1 MDEEHMLHPIL
12 AKHDPKKKLGVEKLR
27 TLLRIMVRYYLRN
40 VCINAIL
47 TSSKLD
53 KETKNEH
60 LQRRADVLC
69 FLDYHIRNCMEN
81 K

>member
-1 MDEEHMLHPIL
+1 MEEDHMIHLIL
-12 AKHDPKKKLGVEKLR
+12 AKHDPKKKLGVELLR
-27 TLLRIMVRYYLRN
+27 SLLRIMVRYYMRN

-53 KETKNEH
+53 RETKNEH
-60 LQRRADVLC
+60 LQRRTDVLY
-69 FLDYHIRNCMEN
+69 FLDYHMKNFRDN

>member
-1 MDEEHMLHPIL
+1 MEEDHIIHPIL
-12 AKHDPKKKLGVEKLR
+12 AKYDPKKKLGVERLR
-27 TLLRIMVRYYLRN
+27 TLLRILVRYYLRN
-40 VCINAIL
+40 LCINAIL

-60 LQRRADVLC
+60 LQRRSDVLC
-69 FLDYHIRNCMEN
+69 YLDYHVRNFKGN